1 MVQKLKSDNRI
12 LDLFVNFELFSVA
25 QSAFEQFLN
34 RIKLRYHYE
43 KSENHR
49 HQDGLLQRPD
59 GTV

>member
-34 RIKLRYHYE
+34 RI
-43 KSENHR
+43 
-49 HQDGLLQRPD
+49 
-59 GTV
+59 